1 MTKARCST
9 GEVLLSGK
17 KMGPIDIGARQLLCQ
32 SDEREVLKCRLV
44 ATHGHLREIFAYGS
58 VAVVPIDPNS

>member
-1 MTKARCST
+1 
-9 GEVLLSGK
+9 
-17 KMGPIDIGARQLLCQ
+17 MGPIDIGARQLLCQ